1 MESEVSGARGNDR
14 IGWEDLDDDVA
25 SLLRMHKD
33 VLDGVY
39 SRRWP
44 QPGQGESIEL
54 ISDEARELRFFL
66 DIHEGKRSN
75 SLLVG
80 VERDRKSTMQNRMAD
95 RLLMRIDWADNPET
109 LVHRNPDGS
118 TVIGNHIHLGIDG
131 NQRIPWAYPFAVQ
144 DVVPLSDGMNVAAV
158 FCAFQD
164 ACSITER
171 LSVVQLLGV

>member
-1 MESEVSGARGNDR
+1 MEVSGARGDGL
-14 IGWEDLDDDVA
+14 IGWGDLDDEVVG
-25 SLLRMHKD
+25 LLRMRKD

-54 ISDEARELRFFL
+54 VSVDARELRFFL
-66 DIHEGKRSN
+66 DIYEGKRSN

-80 VERDRKSTMQNRMAD
+80 VERDRKSTMQHRLSD
-95 RLLMRIDWADNPET
+95 RLLMRVDWADNPGT
-109 LVHRNPDGS
+109 LVHRNPDGR
-118 TVIGNHIHLGIDG
+118 TIVGNHIHLGVDG
-131 NQRIPWAYPFAVQ
+131 NQRIPWAYPFSSQ
-144 DVVPLSDGMNVAAV
+144 DVVPLSDDMNVAEV

-164 ACSITER
+164 ACSITGR